1 MKTVITCRISDW
13 LEYRYQNIGA
23 LEVDCVKIKIYE
35 GVFNLSWEWLK
46 DSDKLE
52 SFFSKCDSIIT
63 HVDGNKV
70 KTIGYNNYDDL
81 ILYAPSIGNDNKI
94 VYTEREVG

>member
-1 MKTVITCRISDW
+1 MKTVITCKISDW

-23 LEVDCVKIKIYE
+23 LEVDCVNYKIYE
-35 GVFNLSWEWLK
+35 GIFNLSWNSSIF
-46 DSDKLE
+46 SDKLE
-52 SFFSKCDSIIT
+52 SFFSKHDSIIT
-63 HVDGNKV
+63 HIDGNKV

-81 ILYAPSIGNDNKI
+81 ILYAPSIGNDNEI